1 VIADRKTAALVT
13 FSRLCRKSVVS
24 FGLEPSCISY
34 FFAIL
39 KMV

>member
-1 VIADRKTAALVT
+1 VITDRKTAALG

-24 FGLEPSCISY
+24 FWLRTILHQL

-39 KMV
+39 KIV